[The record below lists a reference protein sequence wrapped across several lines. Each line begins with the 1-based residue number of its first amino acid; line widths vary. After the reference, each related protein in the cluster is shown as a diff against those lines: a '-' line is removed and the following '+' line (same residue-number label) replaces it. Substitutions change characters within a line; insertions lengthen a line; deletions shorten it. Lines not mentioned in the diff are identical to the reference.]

1 MAWTIYNNLESAP
14 DIELVGHNLVY
25 RGLITLPVETIQDM
39 RAHGISDEQLYEHM
53 AALWRSDIRV
63 VRDGRIRE
71 VLGEQQMDSH
81 GD

>member
-25 RGLITLPVETIQDM
+25 RGLITVPVETIQD
-39 RAHGISDEQLYEHM
+39 DQLYEHM